1 MDFGLSEDEELFR
14 GAVREFAGA
23 VLAPVAAAADEAGE
37 FAPDVLAA
45 VADLGLFGML
55 VPGAHGG
62 AGVGMLR
69 YVLALEAVAGA
80 CAAMA
85 AVLNAHNAL
94 AALSLVLGG
103 SQAQQA
109 RWLPALARGE
119 ALGGGALGGSGAS
132 GDGLGA
138 AAVADGAA
146 PRAGAVGE
154 GWQLDGTARCVT
166 NGGAAALYVVAAPIL
181 GASEVGTGAF
191 LVPADAAGL
200 RVGAPIE
207 KVGLRGAATAD
218 LGLDGCR
225 LPGDALLGG
234 ADAGGRLVA
243 RVREAARI
251 GSAAQALGI
260 AGASL
265 DAALAYAQEREQFGQ
280 PIARFEGLR
289 HLLADVALAVDAAR
303 WLVYRA
309 AWVWERGESAALAA
323 ALAKLQAGE
332 AAMLA
337 ATKAVQVHGGYGYMR
352 ESAVQRYFRDAK
364 VTQAAEG
371 NALQQ
376 RSAIAYGLLPGG

>member
-1 MDFGLSEDEELFR
+1 MPKDLRTFLDQVTRAMPDEVRVVSQEIEPQW
-14 GAVREFAGA
+14 GATA
-23 VLAPVAAAADEAGE
+23 VAARLEQQQRFPALIFRRIRGSR
-37 FAPDVLAA
+37 
-45 VADLGLFGML
+45 
-55 VPGAHGG
+55 VP
-62 AGVGMLR
+62 V
-69 YVLALEAVAGA
+69 
-80 CAAMA
+80 
-85 AVLNAHNAL
+85 VLN
-94 AALSLVLGG
+94 
-103 SQAQQA
+103 
-109 RWLPALARGE
+109 
-119 ALGGGALGGSGAS
+119 
-132 GDGLGA
+132 
-138 AAVADGAA
+138 
-146 PRAGAVGE
+146 
-154 GWQLDGTARCVT
+154 
-166 NGGAAALYVVAAPIL
+166 
-181 GASEVGTGAF
+181 
-191 LVPADAAGL
+191 
-200 RVGAPIE
+200 
-207 KVGLRGAATAD
+207 
-218 LGLDGCR
+218 
-225 LPGDALLGG
+225 LGG

-352 ESAVQRYFRDAK
+352 EAAVQRYFRDAK

>member
-1 MDFGLSEDEELFR
+1 
-14 GAVREFAGA
+14 
-23 VLAPVAAAADEAGE
+23 
-37 FAPDVLAA
+37 
-45 VADLGLFGML
+45 
-55 VPGAHGG
+55 
-62 AGVGMLR
+62 
-69 YVLALEAVAGA
+69 
-80 CAAMA
+80 
-85 AVLNAHNAL
+85 
-94 AALSLVLGG
+94 
-103 SQAQQA
+103 
-109 RWLPALARGE
+109 
-119 ALGGGALGGSGAS
+119 
-132 GDGLGA
+132 
-138 AAVADGAA
+138 
-146 PRAGAVGE
+146 
-154 GWQLDGTARCVT
+154 
-166 NGGAAALYVVAAPIL
+166 
-181 GASEVGTGAF
+181 
-191 LVPADAAGL
+191 
-200 RVGAPIE
+200 
-207 KVGLRGAATAD
+207 
-218 LGLDGCR
+218 
-225 LPGDALLGG
+225 
-234 ADAGGRLVA
+234 VA

>member
-132 GDGLGA
+132 GSGLGA

-154 GWQLDGTARCVT
+154 GWQLDGTARWVT
-166 NGGAAALYVVAAPIL
+166 NGGAAALYVVAAPIP

-218 LGLDGCR
+218 LGLDGCH
-225 LPGDALLGG
+225 LPADALLGG

-309 AWVWERGESAALAA
+309 AWAWERGESAALAA

-352 ESAVQRYFRDAK
+352 EAAVQRYFRDAK

-376 RSAIAYGLLPGG
+376 RSAIAEGLLPG